1 MNCYTQRIKSAVCFG
16 LGLLC
21 ASLLPSEW
29 VLVIAAGALVVV
41 SNLLC
46 SEVIMKVVL
55 IEKPNSYRQIL
66 SKKFTESKKGNQ
78 AGIIVI
84 CLDTVPKSCYW

>member
-1 MNCYTQRIKSAVCFG
+1 VNCYTQRIKSAVCFG

-41 SNLLC
+41 S
-46 SEVIMKVVL
+46 
-55 IEKPNSYRQIL
+55 
-66 SKKFTESKKGNQ
+66 
-78 AGIIVI
+78 I
-84 CLDTVPKSCYW
+84 CCVRR

>member
-1 MNCYTQRIKSAVCFG
+1 MNCYRQRIKSAVCFG

-41 SNLLC
+41 SIC
-46 SEVIMKVVL
+46 CVRRSIMKVVL
-55 IEKPNSYRQIL
+55 IEKPKFISAIL
-66 SKKFTESKKGNQ
+66 RKIYGIKKG
-78 AGIIVI
+78 
-84 CLDTVPKSCYW
+84 